1 MSAAESRRPLAEL
14 DRLGTEIIEQ
24 RIQPGLGPEDQG
36 KFVAVDVD
44 SKDYEIHKDDY
55 TAVMV
60 LRGRRP
66 VADIWLGCV
75 GQPTTYRM
83 RRNQQ

>member
-1 MSAAESRRPLAEL
+1 MYPAESRRPLAEI
-14 DRLGTEIIEQ
+14 DRLGTEIIEH
-24 RIQPGLGPEDQG
+24 RIQPSLGPEDND

-44 SKDYEIHKDDY
+44 TEDYEGDKDDY
-55 TAVMV
+55 TAVMR

-66 VADIWLGCV
+66 TAEIWLGRI

-83 RRNQQ
+83 RRNQR